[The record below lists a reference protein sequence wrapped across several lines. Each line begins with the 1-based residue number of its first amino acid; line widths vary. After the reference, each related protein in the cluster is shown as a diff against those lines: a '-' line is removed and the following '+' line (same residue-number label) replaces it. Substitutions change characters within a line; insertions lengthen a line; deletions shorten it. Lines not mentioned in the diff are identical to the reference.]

1 MDIPDTVP
9 ALEVPDIV
17 PALEVPEIISYNTVE
32 GLPLETLIVLLGQF
46 TGCLW
51 SGSLGHLDSRGGDGG
66 LGTS

>member
-1 MDIPDTVP
+1 MEEANQPESLTLPDP
-9 ALEVPDIV
+9 ALDIPDIV

-51 SGSLGHLDSRGGDGG
+51 SGNLTQSG
-66 LGTS
+66 LPWR